1 VQNNPAKNLTLQCNQ
16 LNMVN
21 SETIKKEI
29 KRAIMETDSSA
40 TVILFGSR
48 ARESARD
55 DSDWDILVLL
65 DKPHVSIRDEQV
77 FRHRLYDLELKFT
90 TPISTFVYSS
100 AEWKSNLSDT
110 PLHKSIDKEG
120 IIL

>member
-1 VQNNPAKNLTLQCNQ
+1 
-16 LNMVN
+16 MVN